1 MERLL
6 PVAESWGSVLGALIP
21 LGLVIALSPI
31 TVIPAVLVLQA
42 PRPRPSGVAFLAG
55 WVLGLAALTA
65 LSVAASGLLG
75 GLHKSP
81 PTWASWLR
89 VILGAAL
96 ILFGIYRWLTR
107 HRHTESPAWM
117 RSFATIT
124 PARAA
129 ITGAVLVVIRP
140 DVLLICVPAG
150 LAIGGSGK
158 DVVDDWIAAA
168 FFVAIAAST
177 VAIPVLAYAA
187 AGHRLDDAMARLKDW
202 MDKNNAALMAAILVV
217 IGLMV
222 LYNGIHAL

>member
-1 MERLL
+1 MGGLL
-6 PVAESWGSVLGALIP
+6 PVTQSWGSVLGALIP

-42 PRPRPSGVAFLAG
+42 PRPRPSGLAFLAG

-65 LSVAASGLLG
+65 VSVAGSGLLG
-75 GLHKSP
+75 GLHKP
-81 PTWASWLR
+81 APRWASWLR

-96 ILFGIYRWLTR
+96 IVFGIYRWFTR